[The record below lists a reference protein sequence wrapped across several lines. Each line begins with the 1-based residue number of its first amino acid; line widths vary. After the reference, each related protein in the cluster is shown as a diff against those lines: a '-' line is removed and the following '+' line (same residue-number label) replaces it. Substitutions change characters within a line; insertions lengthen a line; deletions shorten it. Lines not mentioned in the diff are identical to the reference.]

1 MDSGETENGCTRKR
15 DESFPAD
22 DALLAEVARREKV
35 EGELLRERQRFRV
48 LAENAPFGM
57 ILIDA
62 GDNFSYINP
71 KFKDLFGYDERD
83 IPHGREWFRRA
94 YPDLD
99 YRKEVISAW
108 RNDLL
113 GFSIGEKRPR
123 IFAVRCKDG
132 GVKIV
137 KFVAVRLENGEDLL
151 TCEDITE
158 PKKAED
164 ELRAAHERL
173 SAIIDFL
180 PDATFV
186 IDRDKKVIA
195 WNRAMEEMTG
205 LCKEQII
212 GKSDYA
218 YALPFY
224 GEPRPIL
231 IDLIDKSDTEIES
244 KYLSL
249 ERMGRTICAE
259 AFVPSLFRGRGAYA
273 WSKASLL
280 YDGQGSLIGAI
291 ETIRDITERKLAEE
305 ELKRAK
311 EAAEAAA
318 RAKSEFL
325 AMLSHEIRTPLN
337 AIIGMTSL
345 LIADHGISPAILD
358 SIETIRDSGDALL
371 AIINDILDF
380 SKMEKEILRL
390 ECQPFDLQSCI
401 EESIGQVILKAREKG
416 LQVSYSKSDLAPSTL
431 VGDSSR
437 VRQILINL
445 LSNAIKFTDKGE
457 VVVTVETMPLS
468 GDSQEILI
476 SVKDTGIGI
485 PRDRFDMLFR
495 PFSQADMSSKRRY
508 GGTGLGLAISRKL
521 VDLMG
526 GRIWAESEPDR
537 GSIFHFTI
545 PLHTTLDR
553 TDDALPLATQR
564 EPSIEAS
571 PGENFRILLAEDN
584 PVNQKVALKM
594 LKKLGFSADAVTNG
608 WEVLEALERKHY
620 DVVLMDI
627 QMPEMDGFETAQ
639 RIRQKWPEKPRI
651 IAVTAYAL
659 EGDRE
664 RCLAAGMDEY
674 LRTPVKLDELWSA
687 IEPCFKPMRLLDY

>member
-1 MDSGETENGCTRKR
+1 MDVGGETEDGQTRER
-15 DESFPAD
+15 EETFQREE
-22 DALLAEVARREKV
+22 ALLAEVARRKKAE
-35 EGELLRERQRFRV
+35 EDLLRERQRFRV

-62 GDNFSYINP
+62 EDNFSYINP
-71 KFKDLFGYDERD
+71 KFKDLFGFDEKE
-83 IPHGREWFRRA
+83 IPNGKEWFKRA
-94 YPDLD
+94 YPDRA
-99 YRKEVISAW
+99 YRKEVISSW
-108 RNDLL
+108 CSDLV
-113 GFSIGEKRPR
+113 GSSIGEKRPR
-123 IFAVRCKDG
+123 IFTVRCKDG
-132 GVKIV
+132 GYKIV
-137 KFVAVRLENGEDLL
+137 KFVAVSLENGEDLL

-164 ELRAAHERL
+164 ELRAAHEQL

-205 LCKEQII
+205 LGKEEII

-224 GEPRPIL
+224 GEPRPLL
-231 IDLIDKSDTEIES
+231 IDLIDKSDAEIES
-244 KYLSL
+244 KYFGL
-249 ERMGRTICAE
+249 ERKGRTVCAE
-259 AFVPSLFRGRGAYA
+259 AYVPSLFQGHGAYV
-273 WSKASLL
+273 WGKASLL
-280 YDGQGSLIGAI
+280 YDGRGSLIGAI
-291 ETIRDITERKLAEE
+291 ETIRDITERKLAEG
-305 ELKRAK
+305 ELKKAK

-345 LIADHGISPAILD
+345 LIADPGISLAILD
-358 SIETIRDSGDALL
+358 SIETIRNSGDALL

-380 SKMEKEILRL
+380 SKMEKEILKL
-390 ECQPFDLQSCI
+390 EVQPFDLQGCV
-401 EESIGQVILKAREKG
+401 EESIGQVILKANEKG
-416 LQVSYSKSDLAPSTL
+416 LRVRYSKSDLAPSTL
-431 VGDSSR
+431 LGDSSR

-445 LSNAIKFTDKGE
+445 LSNAVKFTDKGE
-457 VVVTVETMPLS
+457 VVVTVEAMPTF
-468 GDSQEILI
+468 GDRREILFA
-476 SVKDTGIGI
+476 VKDTGIGI
-485 PRDRFDMLFR
+485 PGDCLDMLFR
-495 PFSQADMSSKRRY
+495 PFSQADMSSKRKY
-508 GGTGLGLAISRKL
+508 GGTGLGLAISKKL

-526 GRIWAESEPDR
+526 GRIWVESEPGR
-537 GSIFHFTI
+537 GSVFQFTI
-545 PLHTTLDR
+545 PLIARLERAGHAPPSETR
-553 TDDALPLATQR
+553 C
-564 EPSIEAS
+564 EPRIMAC

-584 PVNQKVALKM
+584 PVNQKVAMRM
-594 LKKLGFSADAVTNG
+594 LRKLGFCADAVMNG
-608 WEVLEALERKHY
+608 WEVLEALERKDY

-639 RIRQKWPEKPRI
+639 RIRQRWPEKPRI

-664 RCLAAGMDEY
+664 RCLAAGMNEY
-674 LRTPVKLDELWSA
+674 LRKPVKLDELWSA
-687 IEPCFKPMRLLDY
+687 IQPACSR